1 MLDNLLEILGFNWQ
15 TILFVIVT
23 LIWWSEFIILP
34 SKSDEDNSEKH
45 GERKSFFIV
54 GIAIA
59 SSILL
64 AIILRM
70 FGVLNLSVYSLTVIQ
85 QLALMI
91 YLFGIIVRYWSLILL
106 GDYFTRDVEVEDQQ
120 DLVSRGPYKYL
131 RHPSYLGLF
140 SLTAGV
146 LFFIGNVIAIP
157 IGVIILFLALSH
169 RIKIEEK
176 MMLDMI
182 GEEYKMWCK
191 NRYRMFPLIY

>member
-1 MLDNLLEILGFNWQ
+1 MLDNLLEILRFNWQ
-15 TILFVIVT
+15 TVLFVMIT
-23 LIWWSEFIILP
+23 LIWWAEFIILP
-34 SKSDEDNSEKH
+34 SKGGEDNPKKE
-45 GERKSFFIV
+45 GERRSFFLVGV
-54 GIAIA
+54 GIG

-70 FGVLNLSVYSLTVIQ
+70 FGVLNLSAYSLTVIQ
-85 QLALMI
+85 QLAVVI

-140 SLTAGV
+140 SLTLGV
-146 LFFIGNVIAIP
+146 ILFIGNLIAIP
-157 IGVIILFLALSH
+157 MGVIILIIALNY